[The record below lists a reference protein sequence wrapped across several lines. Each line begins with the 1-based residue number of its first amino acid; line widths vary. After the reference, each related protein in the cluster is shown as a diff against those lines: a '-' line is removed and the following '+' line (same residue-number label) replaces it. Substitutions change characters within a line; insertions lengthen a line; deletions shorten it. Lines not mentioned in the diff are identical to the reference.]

1 MRETHLRTTRVYNSA
16 PTWEIRKG
24 PPEWY
29 SGYQRDRPC
38 VCVTVGCLV
47 VGAGVDPVV
56 GVWKGG
62 GGLMWRGHYTVYWL
76 VSIAPHVK

>member
-1 MRETHLRTTRVYNSA
+1 MGDTKRAARVVLGI
-16 PTWEIRKG
+16 PKG
-24 PPEWY
+24 
-29 SGYQRDRPC
+29 QT

-47 VGAGVDPVV
+47 VGTGVDPVV
-56 GVWKGG
+56 GAWKGG